1 MSKRIV
7 IVGAGMAG
15 VKLAQE
21 LCALKTDAQ
30 ITLISAEARAGYN
43 RIMLSPVLSGEK
55 HIDEIGLTAP
65 DWFKDSGVE
74 LVTGCEITQIN
85 TNTKVVSNECGD
97 QYNYDTLVLATG
109 SSAFK
114 IPFKGIEG
122 EGVYVFRTFDDV
134 CAMLSR
140 LKAAS
145 LSAPDKKGRAVVIG
159 GGLLGLEAAAALN
172 RQGAKVTV
180 IHNAEH
186 LMNTQLNAA
195 AASLLQ
201 DHFESNGIEFILG
214 AKTKEILLKDNQVS
228 GVAFEDR
235 GDIEADLV
243 VMAVGV
249 RPNLALA
256 QSLADQSDLQVERG
270 IVVDAQLKTNL
281 PEVYALGECVQFE
294 GQTFGL
300 VAPVYDQAKIL
311 ARRLCGLE
319 GHFAIKPLA
328 TKLKVTGVDLFSGG
342 DIRDLD
348 HYTYAT
354 AQNPITGTYKR
365 LSFDGDRLVGAI
377 LYGDVADGSWLFDL
391 IENQTDISELRDRM
405 IFGQHYTR
413 AA

>member
-1 MSKRIV
+1 M
-7 IVGAGMAG
+7 
-15 VKLAQE
+15 
-21 LCALKTDAQ
+21 
-30 ITLISAEARAGYN
+30 
-43 RIMLSPVLSGEK
+43 
-55 HIDEIGLTAP
+55 
-65 DWFKDSGVE
+65 
-74 LVTGCEITQIN
+74 
-85 TNTKVVSNECGD
+85 
-97 QYNYDTLVLATG
+97 
-109 SSAFK
+109 
-114 IPFKGIEG
+114 
-122 EGVYVFRTFDDV
+122 
-134 CAMLSR
+134 
-140 LKAAS
+140 
-145 LSAPDKKGRAVVIG
+145 
-159 GGLLGLEAAAALN
+159 
-172 RQGAKVTV
+172 
-180 IHNAEH
+180 IHNADH
-186 LMNTQLNAA
+186 LMNTQLNSA

-201 DHFESNGIEFILG
+201 DHFESNGIKFILG

-228 GVAFEDR
+228 GLAFEDR

-281 PEVYALGECVQFE
+281 PGVYALGECVQFE

-300 VAPVYDQAKIL
+300 VAPVYDQARVL
-311 ARRLCGLE
+311 AAHLGGDG

-354 AQNPITGTYKR
+354 AQNPVTGTYKR
-365 LSFDGDRLVGAI
+365 LSFEGNRLVGAI

-391 IENQTDISELRDRM
+391 IENQTDISQLRDRM
-405 IFGQHYTR
+405 IFGQHYTQ

>member
-21 LCALKTDAQ
+21 LRALKTDAQ

-55 HIDEIGLTAP
+55 HIDEIGLTSSS
-65 DWFKDSGVE
+65 WFEDSGVK
-74 LVTGCEITQIN
+74 LMTSCEITCIN
-85 TNTKVVSNECGD
+85 AQAKVVLNDCGD
-97 QYNYDTLVLATG
+97 KYAYDTLVLATG

-114 IPFKGIEG
+114 IPFEGADG
-122 EGVYVFRTFDDV
+122 EGVYVFRTYDDV
-134 CAMLSR
+134 CAMLER
-140 LKAAS
+140 LKLASERAA
-145 LSAPDKKGRAVVIG
+145 DKKGRAVVIG

-180 IHNAEH
+180 LHNSPY
-186 LMNTQLNAA
+186 LMNAQLNEAA
-195 AASLLQ
+195 AGLLQ
-201 DHFESNGIEFILG
+201 AHFESNGIEFILG
-214 AKTKEILLKDNQVS
+214 AKTKEILLTNNQVT
-228 GVAFEDR
+228 GVAFEDQS
-235 GDIEADLV
+235 DLDADLV

-249 RPNLALA
+249 RPNLGLA
-256 QSLADQSDLQVERG
+256 HDSDLEVERG
-270 IVVDAQLKTNL
+270 IVVDGGLKTNL
-281 PEVYALGECVQFE
+281 PDVYALGECVQFE
-294 GQTFGL
+294 EQTFGL

-354 AQNPITGTYKR
+354 VQNPITGIYKR

-405 IFGQHYTR
+405 IYGQHYTR

>member
-1 MSKRIV
+1 
-7 IVGAGMAG
+7 
-15 VKLAQE
+15 
-21 LCALKTDAQ
+21 
-30 ITLISAEARAGYN
+30 
-43 RIMLSPVLSGEK
+43 
-55 HIDEIGLTAP
+55 
-65 DWFKDSGVE
+65 
-74 LVTGCEITQIN
+74 
-85 TNTKVVSNECGD
+85 
-97 QYNYDTLVLATG
+97 
-109 SSAFK
+109 
-114 IPFKGIEG
+114 
-122 EGVYVFRTFDDV
+122 
-134 CAMLSR
+134 
-140 LKAAS
+140 
-145 LSAPDKKGRAVVIG
+145 
-159 GGLLGLEAAAALN
+159 
-172 RQGAKVTV
+172 
-180 IHNAEH
+180 
-186 LMNTQLNAA
+186 MNTQLNAA

-300 VAPVYDQAKIL
+300 VAPVYDQARVL
-311 ARRLCGLE
+311 AAHLGGDG

-354 AQNPITGTYKR
+354 AKNPVTGTYKR
-365 LSFDGDRLVGAI
+365 LSFEGDRLVGAI

-391 IENQTDISELRDRM
+391 IENQTDISQLRDRM
-405 IFGQHYTR
+405 IFGQHYTQ